1 MVIDFSWSKECVI
14 SEIPI
19 IPRIPGNPD
28 VNQPVQEMPTIQTT
42 AGTFQI
48 NNVPAVT
55 LSINNNIKI
64 LENIKQGF
72 KKIIYWNKYRSEI
85 TAQIKKNDL
94 DYLIDPAFRNINRL
108 FVLSFKNGNSNLTRD
123 FFDKY
128 HMPLVEIKDFNALTD
143 SKLFFDQRVKNK
155 QEAYKKLI
163 EMSRGDGYTTG
174 NLLDFSYHQN
184 YYKLIGTDLSRQAN
198 MNIP

>member
-19 IPRIPGNPD
+19 IPRIPGNRD
-28 VNQPVQEMPTIQTT
+28 ANQPVQEMPTIQTT

-85 TAQIKKNDL
+85 TAQIKKM
-94 DYLIDPAFRNINRL
+94 I
-108 FVLSFKNGNSNLTRD
+108 
-123 FFDKY
+123 
-128 HMPLVEIKDFNALTD
+128 
-143 SKLFFDQRVKNK
+143 
-155 QEAYKKLI
+155 
-163 EMSRGDGYTTG
+163 
-174 NLLDFSYHQN
+174 
-184 YYKLIGTDLSRQAN
+184 
-198 MNIP
+198 

>member
-28 VNQPVQEMPTIQTT
+28 ANQPVQEMPTIQTT
-42 AGTFQI
+42 AGIFQI

-85 TAQIKKNDL
+85 TAQIKKM
-94 DYLIDPAFRNINRL
+94 I
-108 FVLSFKNGNSNLTRD
+108 
-123 FFDKY
+123 
-128 HMPLVEIKDFNALTD
+128 
-143 SKLFFDQRVKNK
+143 
-155 QEAYKKLI
+155 
-163 EMSRGDGYTTG
+163 
-174 NLLDFSYHQN
+174 
-184 YYKLIGTDLSRQAN
+184 
-198 MNIP
+198 

>member
-108 FVLSFKNGNSNLTRD
+108 LKMVTAILQEISLINITR
-123 FFDKY
+123 
-128 HMPLVEIKDFNALTD
+128 
-143 SKLFFDQRVKNK
+143 R
-155 QEAYKKLI
+155 
-163 EMSRGDGYTTG
+163 
-174 NLLDFSYHQN
+174 
-184 YYKLIGTDLSRQAN
+184 
-198 MNIP
+198 